1 MCLNQRWRNEA
12 LLSTTLS
19 TLFSISAL
27 PLSHSSSWLSLSI
40 ELRWWGGKGKPGWR
54 ELLCLY
60 GCTLIPDSV
69 MGEGILLLLWVLCA
83 HCRGQQQCC
92 PRASKSYI
100 FILCLKYQESK
111 KKKTQKT
118 KTKALEPQMCKNH
131 KAASFCHRLFSW
143 QCHSPLAVK
152 CMGEAVES
160 SGKWREIWFTKYLAA
175 LSLENWVGERAGFG
189 AGIPHSLL
197 CFACSFF
204 TSDLV

>member
-19 TLFSISAL
+19 SLFPISTL
-27 PLSHSSSWLSLSI
+27 PLSHSSSWLPLSI
-40 ELRWWGGKGKPGWR
+40 ELRWWGSKGKPGWR

-69 MGEGILLLLWVLCA
+69 MGKGILLLLWVLCA
-83 HCRGQQQCC
+83 HCRGQHDAALQHQNVTYLFYVWNI
-92 PRASKSYI
+92 KS
-100 FILCLKYQESK
+100 QK
-111 KKKTQKT
+111 KKN
-118 KTKALEPQMCKNH
+118 KTKALEPQLCKNH

-197 CFACSFF
+197 CFARSFF